1 MFEVYLKIFK
11 LLTRK
16 SDYMSIYECLKKY
29 LNEKNSKNNEIS
41 FLNPDKYINNIQE
54 RKNATNKN
62 ISSEN
67 YAKK

>member
-1 MFEVYLKIFK
+1 
-11 LLTRK
+11 
-16 SDYMSIYECLKKY
+16 MSIYECLKKY

-54 RKNATNKN
+54 RKNSTNKN
-62 ISSEN
+62 ISGEN